1 MSASDALQM
10 VNRLYARLN
19 GRRPDFDLRE
29 RYYEG
34 EQPLSFATEEWKKAN
49 AARYVGFSDNWSRPV
64 VDAEAERLRYTGVKL
79 DQNLFGDAAKKL
91 HEQWLLNEMDMQSS
105 QGFVTTLTT
114 SRSYVIVWADPVTQ
128 EPTISWEH
136 GADVEI
142 EYDWADSRRRTAALK
157 TWADNDLE
165 YATLYTPAWV
175 WKFERPRSSGKTQES
190 SQTDQAKVRHANS
203 TGGWTPR
210 EVFNEPWPLL
220 NPLGVVPVVE
230 IPNRPTLKGDPIS
243 EIQGVIP
250 MQDAVNLMWAYLFVA
265 ADYASMDARVITGQE
280 PPKMPILDANGV
292 KIGDRPVDMK
302 DLQEKRFLWL
312 TGENAKIDSFPAAR
326 LDQFTAV
333 IDKAVGHI
341 AAQTRTP
348 PTYLVT
354 TVGMSNVN
362 GEGLKASEIGLVK
375 KSLEFQSFASPA
387 IREVYRLV
395 ALVQGDVS
403 LAKAAKLATITWA
416 NPEIRSEAQLAD
428 ALLKKK
434 QLGYPLKYLMEID
447 GLDPLEIERVM
458 GMVEEEL
465 NDPQLAA
472 AMRGLDDSSSVSGAV
487 PEAAAD
493 SGDDGS

>member
-1 MSASDALQM
+1 MSATDALHM

-34 EQPLSFATEEWKKAN
+34 EQPLAFATEEWKKAN

-79 DQNLFGDAAKKL
+79 DEAQFGDAAKKL

-114 SRSYVIVWADPVTQ
+114 SRSYVIVWADPFTQ

-136 GADVEI
+136 GGDVEI
-142 EYDWADSRRRTAALK
+142 EYDYANPRVRNAALK
-157 TWADNDLE
+157 TWADSDLE

-175 WKFERPRSSGKTQES
+175 WKFERKRSTGRANEA
-190 SQTDQAKVRHANS
+190 SQADQARVRNAGS

-210 EVFNEPWPLL
+210 EVFDEPWPLQ

-280 PPKMPILDANGV
+280 PPKIPVLDANGV

-395 ALVQGDVS
+395 ALVLGDQS
-403 LAKAAKLATITWA
+403 LARAAKLATITWA

-434 QLGYPLKYLMEID
+434 QLGYPLAYLMEVD

-458 GMVEEEL
+458 AMREAELQAALDFGVEEAL
-465 NDPQLAA
+465 ND
-472 AMRGLDDSSSVSGAV
+472 GDAV
-487 PEAAAD
+487 DEPAL
-493 SGDDGS
+493 